1 MGVITTCALFC
12 FVVAIAIASY
22 RSHRFRSDDPEQDS
36 RRESARSPQSPLRRV
51 HPRDPEI
58 KTDIDIVAIHGL
70 DTKSPDTWEF
80 KGKDGKKSANW
91 LEDNDMLP
99 SEVGNARIFTCD
111 WPTHKFESP
120 EIAKLH
126 IEELAQRLVA
136 HIKAELLSDEKDRP
150 LVFIA
155 SCFGGIILMKAL
167 TDSIEDDPLRSSTR
181 AVIFLATPF
190 DGTSFGKIAY
200 WVRPLLSVQAW
211 IRGAIFSP
219 RHDYVEGGMWQ
230 MSEMTL
236 KFGQLCLAKGYL
248 VSAFYETV
256 GTNLLAKNL
265 PRALQWISKEELL
278 VDKRSATPV
287 MKDNMMPLVRAHTR
301 MNKFPSPDDEDYR
314 LVANTVR
321 DSLERIREGRPLEKI
336 DRELKR
342 YYEDDNRLYVE
353 RLSTDRLPMEQCY
366 INLAIIEQIASED
379 GVSSKFGGSKEISP
393 FSLAPRLGVVEDPDD
408 VRLELP
414 DIFKQR
420 AGRQAP
426 RKVLIRGRA
435 GIGKTTLCKKMVYD
449 FIHGDL
455 WNETFDRIFWLPLR
469 DLKIFNFMVND
480 IEDLFRKIYLSG
492 ETGLAHAAWVAL
504 NKSNYSKTLFVL
516 DGLDEVFDELH
527 GEQKIIKLLMKL
539 PNIIVTSR
547 PHVSLPTWLD
557 ETQKFHLELETIGF
571 YPDQVASYVRN
582 HFIQSKAT
590 SDTNNPDAIL
600 SFLETHQLMK
610 SLMRIPILLDAL
622 CWTWSGFE
630 SQSTW
635 HDLESD
641 EQTNRPQTMTDI
653 YQAVELKLWT
663 KDLEKLDKIKPGQR
677 RFTLPDEYRSH
688 VEVETEMLEHL
699 AFSGMYSNIVNFE
712 PRHRN
717 RILVGFK
724 LDKAETIDER
734 LSKLSF
740 LRASGIPA
748 NAYSSRERRTYHFL
762 HLTFQ
767 EYFAARY
774 FFRQWKDKKN
784 LEFFDLVSGNQISM
798 PTDEFLGRNKYK
810 SRYDIPWR
818 FVAGLMSDHNP
829 KELERFFKS
838 LDREPLDR
846 LGAVHQRLL
855 MHCLSES
862 KSDFSLRSQIESHL
876 SQWLIFQCKFM
887 VPVKRIYP
895 ARVYKFHTLA
905 TEIEF
910 PQQALTG
917 LWEECD
923 EAKMVAYDSMKWLIR
938 IAPQFRENLI
948 SFLDTESV
956 YAVPCLIG
964 LLKQSNEKL
973 PESVLRSI
981 VSRLWTESGSAAAV
995 TIAARNPEWA
1005 EQEVRSRSI
1014 LARDYLLRIID
1025 QTLQRHEPSE
1035 KLLREIL
1042 DHLEKMDV
1050 LTQKHAITFL
1060 VRQSTSSKQFQDEI
1074 TDKLL
1079 GESFW
1084 DVRHAA
1090 NKFLHL
1096 LPTLPPKVVEMIE
1109 ARIKIDNNPKNKLI
1123 RNRFLA
1129 KPFARRSELPERL
1142 TRLLSTMVDE
1152 NIEGSNLAV
1161 DILCCLTNC
1170 PDGLPDRLILKDNW
1184 LKYARSFIMLC
1195 NRSKLSSEAL
1205 DALQHR
1211 LVNPVSTAREILLV
1225 LKILNGKPG
1234 LSDAMLQA
1242 IVSHLKHEDPRVRT
1256 IAVSALSGQ
1265 PCLSQEIVRGIT
1277 DILDEP
1283 LKKGNIKQGA
1293 LQVLKQQ
1300 TTLQID
1306 ILGKIA
1312 DSIMKDEN
1320 PEIKAVAIDTLTGN
1334 PYLSESP
1341 DLLKE
1346 LASYIDP
1353 KGSGFNVEVT
1363 GPVIAAAVQALGLS
1377 GPLILENNLEIISSQ
1392 LNHDDKMVR
1401 KVVVQVLID
1410 QSSLSEKHLTLL
1422 VDRTNDDDRD
1432 VRKAVVQFL
1441 LRQPSHSEEH
1451 LRLLMT
1457 RINDEDSGIRND
1469 IVQFILRQSPLSD
1482 DYVQLLATR
1491 INDQDWEVRSSV
1503 GKFLEEQKDL
1513 TDETLHI
1520 IASQIAGSDTVR
1532 FADPMRS
1539 FRLVNMLLKHERLH
1553 SELLLRGFAYRVLS
1567 PLLLRSFKAHL
1578 AWYIQDGESCLETE
1592 SEIKRRGLFADV
1604 NIEVE
1609 MNTVREA
1616 AQMPPV
1622 AVFPVSHWF
1631 HCP

>member
-1 MGVITTCALFC
+1 
-12 FVVAIAIASY
+12 
-22 RSHRFRSDDPEQDS
+22 
-36 RRESARSPQSPLRRV
+36 
-51 HPRDPEI
+51 
-58 KTDIDIVAIHGL
+58 
-70 DTKSPDTWEF
+70 
-80 KGKDGKKSANW
+80 
-91 LEDNDMLP
+91 
-99 SEVGNARIFTCD
+99 
-111 WPTHKFESP
+111 
-120 EIAKLH
+120 
-126 IEELAQRLVA
+126 
-136 HIKAELLSDEKDRP
+136 
-150 LVFIA
+150 
-155 SCFGGIILMKAL
+155 
-167 TDSIEDDPLRSSTR
+167 
-181 AVIFLATPF
+181 
-190 DGTSFGKIAY
+190 
-200 WVRPLLSVQAW
+200 
-211 IRGAIFSP
+211 
-219 RHDYVEGGMWQ
+219 
-230 MSEMTL
+230 
-236 KFGQLCLAKGYL
+236 
-248 VSAFYETV
+248 
-256 GTNLLAKNL
+256 
-265 PRALQWISKEELL
+265 
-278 VDKRSATPV
+278 
-287 MKDNMMPLVRAHTR
+287 MKDNILPLVRAHMR

-321 DSLERIREGRPLEKI
+321 DFLERIREGRPLEKI

-342 YYEDDNRLYVE
+342 YYEDENRLHVE

-366 INLAIIEQIASED
+366 INLAIIERIASED
-379 GVSSKFGGSKEISP
+379 GVSRKFGGSKEISP

-420 AGRQAP
+420 AGRPAP

-449 FIHGDL
+449 FMHGDL
-455 WNETFDRIFWLPLR
+455 WSETFDRIFWLPLR
-469 DLKIFNFMVND
+469 DLKILNFMVND
-480 IEDLFRKIYLSG
+480 IEDLFRKVYLSG

-516 DGLDEVFDELH
+516 DGLDEVSDELH
-527 GEQKIIKLLMKL
+527 GEQKIMKLLMKL

-582 HFIQSKAT
+582 HFIQSKVT

-622 CWTWSGFE
+622 CWTWGGFE

-635 HDLESD
+635 HDLESE

-653 YQAVELKLWT
+653 YQAVERQLWT
-663 KDLEKLDKIKPGQR
+663 KDLEKLDKIKPGQK
-677 RFTLPDEYRSH
+677 RFTLPHEYRSH
-688 VEVETEMLEHL
+688 VEVETRMLEHL

-712 PRHRN
+712 PKHRN
-717 RILVGFK
+717 RILAGFK
-724 LDKAETIDER
+724 IDKAETIDER

-740 LRASGIPA
+740 LRASGISA

-810 SRYDIPWR
+810 SRLDIPWR
-818 FVAGLMSDHNP
+818 FVAGLLMSDHNP

-855 MHCLSES
+855 MHCLSET

-876 SQWLIFQCKFM
+876 SKWLIFQCKFM
-887 VPVKRIYP
+887 APVKRIHS
-895 ARVYKFHTLA
+895 AKIYKFHTLA

-923 EAKMVAYDSMKWLIR
+923 EARAVAYDSMKWLIR

-948 SFLDTESV
+948 SILDTESD
-956 YAVPCLIG
+956 YAVPCLIS
-964 LLKQSNEKL
+964 LLNRSNEKL
-973 PESVLRSI
+973 PDSFLRSI
-981 VSRLWTESGSAAAV
+981 ASRLWIESDSAAAV
-995 TIAARNPEWA
+995 AVAVRNPELSV
-1005 EQEVRSRSI
+1005 QELRSRSMR
-1014 LARDYLLRIID
+1014 ARNDLLRIID
-1025 QTLQRHEPSE
+1025 ETLKRHEPSE
-1035 KLLREIL
+1035 KLWREIL
-1042 DHLEKMDV
+1042 DHLEKMDK
-1050 LTQKHAITFL
+1050 LAQKHAITFL
-1060 VRQSTSSKQFQDEI
+1060 VESTSSKQFRDEI
-1074 TDKLL
+1074 TNKLM

-1090 NKFLHL
+1090 IRFLQT
-1096 LPTLPPKVVEMIE
+1096 LPTLPPKVIRMIE
-1109 ARIKIDNNPKNKLI
+1109 AKIKTDNNPKDKLI
-1123 RNRFLA
+1123 RDWILRKA
-1129 KPFARRSELPERL
+1129 FAGRSELPEQL
-1142 TRLLSTMVDE
+1142 IRLLSTMLDE
-1152 NIEGSNLAV
+1152 NTKVSNLAV
-1161 DILCCLTNC
+1161 DTLCCLTNC
-1170 PDGLPDRLILKDNW
+1170 PDGLPDRLILKDNIW
-1184 LKYARSFIMLC
+1184 LKPAHSLIMLC

-1211 LVNPVSTAREILLV
+1211 LVNPVSTATEILWV

-1234 LSDAMLQA
+1234 LSDAILGA
-1242 IVSHLKHEDPRVRT
+1242 IVSHLKHEDRHVRT
-1256 IAVSALSGQ
+1256 IAISALSSQ
-1265 PCLSQEIVRGIT
+1265 PCLSQGIVRGIT
-1277 DILDEP
+1277 DMLDEP
-1283 LKKGNIKQGA
+1283 LTKSNIKQGA

-1306 ILGKIA
+1306 TLGKIA
-1312 DSIMKDEN
+1312 DSMKNEN
-1320 PEIKAVAIDTLTGN
+1320 PEIKVAAINMLTGN
-1334 PYLSESP
+1334 PYLPESP
-1341 DLLKE
+1341 ELLKE
-1346 LASYIDP
+1346 LASYIDS
-1353 KGSGFNVEVT
+1353 KGPGFNVEVA
-1363 GPVIAAAVQALGLS
+1363 GPVIAAAVQALSLS
-1377 GPLILENNLEIISSQ
+1377 GPLILANNLEIISSQ
-1392 LNHDDKMVR
+1392 LNHNDKMVR

-1410 QSSLSEKHLTLL
+1410 QSALSEKHLTLL
-1422 VDRTNDDDRD
+1422 VDRTNDDDRY

-1451 LRLLMT
+1451 LKLLMT

-1469 IVQFILRQSPLSD
+1469 IVQFIIRQSPLSD

-1491 INDQDWEVRSSV
+1491 INDQDRDVRSIV
-1503 GKFLEEQKDL
+1503 GKFLEEQKSL

-1520 IASQIAGSDTVR
+1520 IGSQIAGSDTLR

-1539 FRLVNMLLKHERLH
+1539 FRLVNMLLKQERLH

-1609 MNTVREA
+1609 MNAVREA

-1622 AVFPVSHWF
+1622 AVSYS
-1631 HCP
+1631 